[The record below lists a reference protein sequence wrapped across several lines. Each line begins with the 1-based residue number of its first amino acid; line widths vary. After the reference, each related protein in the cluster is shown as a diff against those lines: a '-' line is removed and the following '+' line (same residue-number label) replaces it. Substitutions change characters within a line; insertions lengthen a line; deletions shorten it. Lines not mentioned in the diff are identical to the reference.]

1 MVLPCASGAL
11 ARGWMGRPLSNLRTQ
26 VLITLHSFNKDTHP
40 PVPGCWGYRGEP
52 GTALPSRSP
61 KPLSRRNQKQAVLLT
76 HGAEEHPA
84 DWGWGSGPEDSVRAG
99 RQAGWEQT
107 SGAEN

>member
-40 PVPGCWGYRGEP
+40 RTWVLGVQRGTRDSPALQEPQAPGQTHPETGSPTHSRG
-52 GTALPSRSP
+52 
-61 KPLSRRNQKQAVLLT
+61 
-76 HGAEEHPA
+76 
-84 DWGWGSGPEDSVRAG
+84 
-99 RQAGWEQT
+99 
-107 SGAEN
+107 